1 MRIVLFFILAIFFSA
16 CVAKDKVPEGIIPQN
31 EMRKLM
37 WDMMRADAFVSDFV
51 MKDTARNQKTESA
64 ILYEKIFS
72 IHSTTEEVF
81 KKSLTF
87 YQSRPD
93 LLKVITDSLKADQ
106 RKAQEYQAPEN
117 AIQTDTTSPKIKFNK
132 RLIKTKQ

>member
-1 MRIVLFFILAIFFSA
+1 MRIFLFLILAIFFSA
-16 CVAKDKVPEGIIPQN
+16 CVAKDKVPNGIIPQN

-51 MKDTARNQKTESA
+51 MKDSTRNQKTESA

-72 IHSTTEEVF
+72 IHSTTEDVF
-81 KKSLTF
+81 KKSLIF

-93 LLKVITDSLKADQ
+93 LLKVITDSLRVDE
-106 RKAQEYQAPEN
+106 RKAQEYQTRE
-117 AIQTDTTSPKIKFNK
+117 QTPQPDTTRPKIKFNK
-132 RLIKTKQ
+132 KLVKPKQ